1 MFLISFREQ
10 ELQLQPQAPIRTIIG
25 CFHIVESL
33 NLGVHRLVA
42 DLEDLTETAAE
53 WHRPLVAAVRL
64 PVGGNNR
71 GRGEIPAVSHVV
83 VDEIL
88 EEELVHVC
96 TVIISVAQRSICLC
110 QEHQRSLLEK
120 KKPAPRPR

>member
-42 DLEDLTETAAE
+42 DLEDLTETAAM
-53 WHRPLVAAVRL
+53 
-64 PVGGNNR
+64 
-71 GRGEIPAVSHVV
+71 
-83 VDEIL
+83 
-88 EEELVHVC
+88 
-96 TVIISVAQRSICLC
+96 
-110 QEHQRSLLEK
+110 
-120 KKPAPRPR
+120 APSTGCRCPPPSWR